1 MSADEALALR
11 GRFSERKRRGIKMK
25 LSKNSLIVMAAAM
38 LLLWSA
44 SAIAQDVKYNFMAGT
59 DFSKYKTYK
68 WVRVPKAEYPNQ
80 ILDAQIMQSIDA
92 QLTLKGLSKTESDNP
107 DLYVAYQAAVQ
118 QEQQWNSYSND
129 MGGGGWGYG
138 RWGGWGGYGGYGGGM
153 STTTTTS
160 STINIG
166 TINLDIY
173 DVASKNQIWRGAA
186 SKTLGSGKDPKKVQK
201 NLDKA
206 MAKMVKNY
214 PPPVKK

>member
-1 MSADEALALR
+1 
-11 GRFSERKRRGIKMK
+11 MK
-25 LSKNSLIVMAAAM
+25 LSKISLMVMAAAM
-38 LLLWSA
+38 LLLWSVSA
-44 SAIAQDVKYNFMAGT
+44 SAQDVRYNFMAGT

-92 QLTLKGLSKTESDNP
+92 QLALKGLTKTEADNP
-107 DLYVAYQAAVQ
+107 DLYVAYQAAVN
-118 QEQQWNSYSND
+118 QEQQWNSYSSD
-129 MGGGGWGYG
+129 MGGGWGYG
-138 RWGGWGGYGGYGGGM
+138 RWGGWGGYGGGM

-173 DVASKNQIWRGAA
+173 DVAAKNQIWRGAA

-206 MAKMVKNY
+206 MAKLLKNY

>member
-1 MSADEALALR
+1 M
-11 GRFSERKRRGIKMK
+11 KMK
-25 LSKNSLIVMAAAM
+25 PSKNSLIVVAAAM

-44 SAIAQDVKYNFMAGT
+44 SASAQDVKYNFMAGT

-80 ILDAQIMQSIDA
+80 ILDQQIMQSIDS
-92 QLTLKGLSKTESDNP
+92 QLALKGLSKTEDDNA
-107 DLYVAYQAAVQ
+107 DLYVAYQAGVR
-118 QEQQWNSYSND
+118 QEQQWNSYSTD
-129 MGGGGWGYG
+129 MGGWGYG
-138 RWGGWGGYGGYGGGM
+138 RWGGWGGYGGGM

-173 DVASKNQIWRGAA
+173 DVAAKNQIWRGAA
-186 SKTLGSGKDPKKVQK
+186 TKTLGSGKDPKKVQK

-206 MAKMVKNY
+206 MAKMLKNY
-214 PPPVKK
+214 PPPLKK

>member
-1 MSADEALALR
+1 M
-11 GRFSERKRRGIKMK
+11 KMK
-25 LSKNSLIVMAAAM
+25 PSKNSLIVVAAAI
-38 LLLWSA
+38 LFLWSA
-44 SAIAQDVKYNFMAGT
+44 SASAQDVKYNFMAGT

-68 WVRVPKAEYPNQ
+68 WVRVPKANYPDQ
-80 ILDAQIMQSIDA
+80 ILDSQIMQSIDT
-92 QLTLKGLSKTESDNP
+92 QLAMKGLSKTEGDNP
-107 DLYVAYQAAVQ
+107 DLYVAYQAAVR
-118 QEQQWNSYSND
+118 QEQQWNSYSTD
-129 MGGGGWGYG
+129 MGGWGYG
-138 RWGGWGGYGGYGGGM
+138 RWGGWGGYGGGM

-173 DVASKNQIWRGAA
+173 DVAAKNQIWRGAA

-206 MAKMVKNY
+206 MAKLLKNY